1 MLSKISKE
9 QLESLPIV
17 EFTGNI
23 HVINDFEQ
31 AAKAVAEIREAKTL
45 IGFDTETRPS
55 FQKGVTHRVS
65 LIQLSV
71 GNTAYL
77 FRLKKMGGLGQDL
90 SDLLSDPNCIKVGL
104 ATNDD
109 FNNIR
114 KWEKTLQQHGV
125 IEIQGLVKNYGIE
138 DMSLA
143 KIYGILFGLK
153 ISKRQRLTNWD
164 ADILTDKQMQ
174 YAALDA
180 VACVEI
186 YNELLTMGKLI
197 IKQGVY

>member
-1 MLSKISKE
+1 MQSKLSKE
-9 QLESLPIV
+9 ELEKFPIV

-31 AAKAVAEIREAKTL
+31 AARAVAEIRSANTL

-55 FQKGVTHRVS
+55 FQKGVSHKVA

-71 GNTAYL
+71 ENTAYL
-77 FRLKKMGGLGQDL
+77 FRLKKMGGLGPDL
-90 SDLLSDPNCIKVGL
+90 SALLTDPNCIKVGL

-109 FNNIR
+109 FNNLR
-114 KWEKTLQQHGV
+114 KWDPDLMPKGM
-125 IEIQGLVKNYGIE
+125 IEIQVLVKNYGIE
-138 DMSLA
+138 EMSLA
-143 KIYGILFGLK
+143 KIYGLLFGLK
-153 ISKRQRLTNWD
+153 ISKRQRLTNWE
-164 ADILTDKQMQ
+164 ADTLTDKQMA

-186 YNELLTMGKLI
+186 YNELLTMGRRI
-197 IKQGVY
+197 IKHGIF

>member
-1 MLSKISKE
+1 MQSKLSKE
-9 QLESLPIV
+9 ELEKFPIV

-31 AAKAVAEIREAKTL
+31 AARAVAEIRSANTL

-55 FQKGVTHRVS
+55 FQKGVSHKVA

-71 GNTAYL
+71 ENTAYL
-77 FRLKKMGGLGQDL
+77 FRLKKMGGLGPDL
-90 SDLLSDPNCIKVGL
+90 SALLTDPNCIKVGL

-109 FNNIR
+109 FNNLR
-114 KWEKTLQQHGV
+114 KWDPDLMPKGM
-125 IEIQGLVKNYGIE
+125 IEIQVLVKNYGIE
-138 DMSLA
+138 EMSLA
-143 KIYGILFGLK
+143 KIYGLLFGLK
-153 ISKRQRLTNWD
+153 ISKRQRLTNWE
-164 ADILTDKQMQ
+164 ADTLTDKQMA

-186 YNELLTMGKLI
+186 YNELLTMGRRI
-197 IKQGVY
+197 IKQGIF

>member
-1 MLSKISKE
+1 MQSTISKIE
-9 QLESLPIV
+9 LESLPIV
-17 EFTGNI
+17 EFTGNVL
-23 HVINDFEQ
+23 VINDFEQ
-31 AAKAVAEIREAKTL
+31 AAKAVEQIRAANTM

-55 FQKGVTHRVS
+55 FTKGVTHRVS

-77 FRLKKMGGLGQDL
+77 FRLKKMGGVSPELAA
-90 SDLLSDPNCIKVGL
+90 LLTDPNCIKVGL
-104 ATNDD
+104 ATGDD
-109 FNNIR
+109 FANIR
-114 KWEKTLQQHGV
+114 KWDKNLFPKGV
-125 IEIQGLVKNYGIE
+125 VEIQGLVKNYGIE

-143 KIYGILFGLK
+143 KIYGILFRKK

-164 ADILTDKQMQ
+164 ADVLTDKQIQ

-186 YNELLTMGKLI
+186 YNELLKMGSLLI
-197 IKQGVY
+197 NPE

>member
-9 QLESLPIV
+9 ELESLPIV

-31 AAKAVAEIREAKTL
+31 AAIAVEAIREARTL

-77 FRLKKMGGLGQDL
+77 FRLKKMGGVGPEL
-90 SDLLSDPNCIKVGL
+90 SALLSDANCIKVGL

-114 KWEKTLQQHGV
+114 KWNKDLQQKGV

-143 KIYGILFGLK
+143 KIYGILFGKK

-164 ADILTDKQMQ
+164 ADNLTDKQQQ

-186 YNELLTMGKLI
+186 YNELLTMGNRI
-197 IKQGVY
+197 IKQGIF